1 MTPINL
7 ILVDM
12 NLELVREWRTQFSG
26 LPNVDIVQGGFQEL
40 STFDCMV
47 SPANSF
53 GIMDGGVDAAITRFF
68 GYSLMDAVQRRIRD
82 EFLGEQPVGTSI
94 IVETGHDKHP
104 FLAHTPTM
112 RIPMPIART
121 DYVYAAMWA
130 MLCAVHRHNLGA
142 DRRIQ
147 TVACPGLGTGT
158 GRMPMQEAARQM
170 ALAYRCCLNPPASIT
185 WRFAT
190 ERQTAVGRGGDLGM
204 TMIPRPP
211 KHVE

>member
-7 ILVDM
+7 ILVDT
-12 NLELVREWRTQFSG
+12 NLELVREWRTHFSG
-26 LPNVDIVQGGFQEL
+26 LQNVEIVHGGFQEL
-40 STFDCMV
+40 DTFDCMV

-53 GIMDGGVDAAITRFF
+53 GIMDGGVDAAITRYF
-68 GYSLMDAVQRRIRD
+68 GFSLMEAVQRRILD

-94 IVETGHDKHP
+94 IVETGHAEHP

-142 DRRIQ
+142 DRRIR
-147 TVACPGLGTGT
+147 TVACPGLGACPGI
-158 GRMPMQEAARQM
+158 
-170 ALAYRCCLNPPASIT
+170 N
-185 WRFAT
+185 
-190 ERQTAVGRGGDLGM
+190 
-204 TMIPRPP
+204 
-211 KHVE
+211 